1 MTGRVLE
8 IDPNTR
14 LVEVDPGDRNATADD
29 FKGREWPERKPLQRE
44 LPPANPFPLGAL
56 GGILAPAAQK
66 MQTIIRAP
74 AAICGNSVLAAA
86 ALAVQAHADV
96 VIDGRV
102 FPASEIFLTIGES
115 GERKSEVDKAAQCP
129 HRKHERSLC
138 EQYKQDV
145 IGYQRD
151 REAYDKTKSEVL
163 SSKQNKSLDAKRRAL
178 AELGDVPLPPLEPLL
193 LCEEPTYEGLVKL
206 LAAGQPSVGL
216 FSDEG
221 GRFIG
226 GHGMNPD
233 NLLKTAAGMSGL
245 WDGKP
250 VDRVRGGDGATK
262 LYGRRVSCHL
272 MVQPEIS
279 QLMLSNS
286 ILIAQGLLSRCLV
299 TWPEST
305 AGTRFYCEEDLSVS
319 PEITKYTARISAILE
334 TPLPLAEGARN
345 ELNPRQLPL
354 APDAKRIWINF
365 HDHVERQLADGGEL
379 APIRGLGNKA
389 PEHAARLASV
399 LALGDDLHCPCIRLE
414 HIKAGIELVTHYLN
428 EALRLYEAGIQDP
441 TLALTQKLLVWLK
454 AKGKAIITLP
464 EVYQHGPNPIRTAA
478 KARELMAILVDHG
491 EAIPVGDGVEYRG
504 KRYFEAWRVRL

>member
-115 GERKSEVDKAAQCP
+115 GERKSEVDKAAQWP

-178 AELGDVPLPPLEPLL
+178 AELG
-193 LCEEPTYEGLVKL
+193 
-206 LAAGQPSVGL
+206 
-216 FSDEG
+216 
-221 GRFIG
+221 
-226 GHGMNPD
+226 M
-233 NLLKTAAGMSGL
+233 
-245 WDGKP
+245 
-250 VDRVRGGDGATK
+250 
-262 LYGRRVSCHL
+262 
-272 MVQPEIS
+272 
-279 QLMLSNS
+279 
-286 ILIAQGLLSRCLV
+286 SRCHRLNRCC
-299 TWPEST
+299 S
-305 AGTRFYCEEDLSVS
+305 
-319 PEITKYTARISAILE
+319 
-334 TPLPLAEGARN
+334 ARN
-345 ELNPRQLPL
+345 R
-354 APDAKRIWINF
+354 
-365 HDHVERQLADGGEL
+365 
-379 APIRGLGNKA
+379 
-389 PEHAARLASV
+389 
-399 LALGDDLHCPCIRLE
+399 
-414 HIKAGIELVTHYLN
+414 
-428 EALRLYEAGIQDP
+428 P
-441 TLALTQKLLVWLK
+441 T
-454 AKGKAIITLP
+454 KG
-464 EVYQHGPNPIRTAA
+464 
-478 KARELMAILVDHG
+478 
-491 EAIPVGDGVEYRG
+491 
-504 KRYFEAWRVRL
+504 W